1 MFKPQ
6 AENLRWSFFKIKPF
20 STNVPLLY
28 PLKTSEILRFSGVFR
43 GYGSEIL
50 VENESNNG

>member
-20 STNVPLLY
+20 STNVPLLH
-28 PLKTSEILRFSGVFR
+28 PLKTSEILRFSSVFR
-43 GYGSEIL
+43 GYESEIF

>member
-28 PLKTSEILRFSGVFR
+28 PLKTAEILRFSGVFR

-50 VENESNNG
+50 VENESNYG